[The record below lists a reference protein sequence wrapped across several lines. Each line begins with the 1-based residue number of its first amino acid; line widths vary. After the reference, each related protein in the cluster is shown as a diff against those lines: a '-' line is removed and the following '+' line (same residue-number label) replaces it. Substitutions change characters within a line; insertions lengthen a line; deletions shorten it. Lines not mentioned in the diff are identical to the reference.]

1 MIVDALDDMDLKTG
15 VRTDGTAFSLNGLGS
30 KIGPALGSALGMAVI
45 GWFGYQ
51 AGQDVTPHVQKGIT
65 IASNVIPAVV
75 YLLAIIPVLI
85 YDLKESDMPAIRQ
98 KLSIRNE
105 ERDRQHQA
113 ALDEK
118 QQ

>member
-51 AGQDVTPHVQKGIT
+51 AGQDMTPRVKDGIIVAT
-65 IASNVIPAVV
+65 NVIPAVV
-75 YLLAIIPVLI
+75 YLLAIVPVLI
-85 YDLKESDMPAIRQ
+85 YDLKESDMPAIKE
-98 KLSIRNE
+98 KLRIRNE
-105 ERDRQHQA
+105 KRELEHQA
-113 ALDEK
+113 SV
-118 QQ
+118 Q